1 MSRLSWAET
10 VRRVHERAAFQCEY
24 CQTGQRVTGQA
35 MHVEHIK
42 PGGGDDLENLALA
55 CATCNL
61 SKARATS
68 APDPDTGELV
78 PLFNPRT
85 QIWPEHFEW
94 IENGTMLRGL
104 SPVGRAS
111 IVRLQMNITRMV
123 GARKVWVRAGEHPP

>member
-1 MSRLSWAET
+1 MSKLSWAET

-68 APDPDTGELV
+68 APDPDTGDIV
-78 PLFNPRT
+78 SLFNPRT
-85 QIWPEHFEW
+85 EVWTEHFEW
-94 IENGTMLRGL
+94 IEKGTMLRGL
-104 SPVGRAS
+104 SPVGRAT
-111 IVRLQMNITRMV
+111 IIRLQMNVPRIV
-123 GARKVWVRAGEHPP
+123 GARRVWVRAGEHPP